1 MKFSGLS
8 LSAHSPGSVSGL
20 VSVLC
25 ELESLLQE
33 MSSALNW
40 CRVTPDSLQSPAV
53 SLATLPLS
61 RIPQKVLS

>member
-1 MKFSGLS
+1 MKFSGLY

-25 ELESLLQE
+25 ELESLL
-33 MSSALNW
+33 SSALNW